1 MLELSEYKEFCKHY
15 CEILSKELGVTFDEI
30 SEEQMERQF
39 NANRFEGFDEITGE
53 DFKAKTFY
61 DYRLA
66 KYEAAIDELEGIE
79 YN

>member
-1 MLELSEYKEFCKHY
+1 
-15 CEILSKELGVTFDEI
+15 
-30 SEEQMERQF
+30 MERQF

-79 YN
+79 YNWPNKSIHI